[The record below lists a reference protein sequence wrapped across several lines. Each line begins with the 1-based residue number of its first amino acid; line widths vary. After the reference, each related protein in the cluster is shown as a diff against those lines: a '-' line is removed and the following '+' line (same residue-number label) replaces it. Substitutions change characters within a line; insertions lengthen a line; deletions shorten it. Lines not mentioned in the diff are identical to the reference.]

1 MGVHQGFGEQPT
13 ELKELAAGLARDPS
27 QSAKRR
33 LIEGKIS
40 KSVSGLHLSIFTRTH
55 THTCTPPQSE

>member
-27 QSAKRR
+27 QSAK
-33 LIEGKIS
+33 
-40 KSVSGLHLSIFTRTH
+40 
-55 THTCTPPQSE
+55 